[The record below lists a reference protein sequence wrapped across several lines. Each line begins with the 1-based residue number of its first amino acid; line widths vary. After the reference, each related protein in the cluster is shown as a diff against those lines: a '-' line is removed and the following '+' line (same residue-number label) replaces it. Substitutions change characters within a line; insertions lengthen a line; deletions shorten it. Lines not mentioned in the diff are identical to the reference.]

1 MQGGRVSQGREV
13 LNGNTNALV
22 KVDMGEGRVVAV
34 EARNVSP
41 EQPVGIRDVLSF
53 DGVADSIKAV
63 ADRVT
68 AALDDVKPDRAAV
81 EFGVD
86 VAVESGALTGLI
98 AKGTGSA
105 TLKVTLEWERDASE
119 GGGDA

>member
-1 MQGGRVSQGREV
+1 M
-13 LNGNTNALV
+13 NGNTNALV

-53 DGVADSIKAV
+53 DGVAESIEAV

-68 AALDDVKPDRAAV
+68 GAFDRVKPDRAAV

-86 VAVESGALTGLI
+86 VGVESGALTGLI

-105 TLKVTLEWERDASE
+105 TLKVTLEWERDTS
-119 GGGDA
+119 GGAGDR